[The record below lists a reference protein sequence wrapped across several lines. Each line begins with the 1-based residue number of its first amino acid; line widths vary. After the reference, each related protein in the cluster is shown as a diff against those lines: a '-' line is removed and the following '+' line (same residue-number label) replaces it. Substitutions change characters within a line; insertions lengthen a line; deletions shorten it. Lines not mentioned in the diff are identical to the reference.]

1 MKIEPVHQENS
12 EAIESESSSIYI
24 EPSVEEHSNYLYYFQ
39 QASEVEWSECE
50 QLGEEFRGTYLDQ
63 VAIYL
68 LIVSGSVCPFRGAI
82 STGHVPQV
90 HGLFLG
96 LIGGMHGHVTLL
108 GSPLR
113 VRSLMRRVVG

>member
-1 MKIEPVHQENS
+1 VQPLLTLSKPLWW
-12 EAIESESSSIYI
+12 SSLSA
-24 EPSVEEHSNYLYYFQ
+24 SNWAKSSGVRILT
-39 QASEVEWSECE
+39 
-50 QLGEEFRGTYLDQ
+50 R

-90 HGLFLG
+90 PGLFLG
-96 LIGGMHGHVTLL
+96 LIGGMHGHVTLP

>member
-1 MKIEPVHQENS
+1 MEIPKERK
-12 EAIESESSSIYI
+12 
-24 EPSVEEHSNYLYYFQ
+24 
-39 QASEVEWSECE
+39 QASLVEWSECE
-50 QLGEEFRGTYLDQ
+50 QLGKEFRGSYLDR

-68 LIVSGSVCPFRGAI
+68 LVVSGSVCPFRGAI

-90 HGLFLG
+90 PGLFLG
-96 LIGGMHGHVTLL
+96 LIGGMHGHVSLP